1 MTDTT
6 DETAGDVS
14 GPDGDLSARAGSIVR
29 DGSTTIVVGF
39 DGSDSSRG
47 ALVFAAGLASRG
59 EAELVVVLVGEPHV
73 LSSFSPGA
81 AAADAE
87 DALELEQVL
96 RADSLNQL
104 GDLGTP
110 WRFERRDGDAAD
122 ELLAVGREAHADL
135 IVVGRSAGGLTKR
148 VLGSVAGKLTREAD
162 RPVLVVP

>member
-14 GPDGDLSARAGSIVR
+14 GPGGDLSARAGSTVR
-29 DGSTTIVVGF
+29 DGFTTIVVGF

-73 LSSFSPGA
+73 LFSFSPGA

-104 GDLGTP
+104 GDLGTR

-122 ELLAVGREAHADL
+122 ELLAVGRETHADL

>member
-1 MTDTT
+1 MTSMSDTT
-6 DETAGDVS
+6 DEPTPGS
-14 GPDGDLSARAGSIVR
+14 DGDLFDRAGSIAR
-29 DGSTTIVVGF
+29 DGFTTIVVGF
-39 DGSDSSRG
+39 DGSDSSRS

-59 EAELVVVLVGEPHV
+59 DAELVVVLVGEPHV
-73 LSSFSPGA
+73 LFSFSPGA

-104 GDLGTP
+104 GDLGIR

-122 ELLAVGREAHADL
+122 ELLAIGREIGADL
-135 IVVGRSAGGLTKR
+135 VVVGRAEGGLATR